1 MKLLTCI
8 NRRGISAAW
17 IDVNLKFFTTFIN
30 LNRWLNIYTRRCM
43 RIVQYY
49 RYSQVVSN
57 HIELV
62 VFLVVVAFAIC
73 HVHRNVHSIFCFPS
87 SFSMLSSSSSRR
99 RMNFFILFL
108 CSPYNNRVL
117 YSALCCFIC
126 CNFCGFLLKKKET
139 TFFVKFLHV
148 TKKNTKRENEY
159 GEIHR
164 FLSSTFLPFSLCNFP
179 FCTYAKYNN

>member
-1 MKLLTCI
+1 
-8 NRRGISAAW
+8 
-17 IDVNLKFFTTFIN
+17 
-30 LNRWLNIYTRRCM
+30 M

-126 CNFCGFLLKKKET
+126 CKFCGFLLKKKET

-148 TKKNTKRENEY
+148 TKKNTKREKEY